1 MRREVSHSIANVIPL
16 VQYYDSIKYRRQI
29 KDAALK
35 IIGDQNKTK
44 PLKLNKIIKK
54 ILIFITIH

>member
-16 VQYYDSIKYRRQI
+16 VQYYDSINYRRRI
-29 KDAALK
+29 KDAVLK

-44 PLKLNKIIKK
+44 SVKSN
-54 ILIFITIH
+54 TIVQKYQSL